1 MGHSSCAGS
10 SCAGSSCLAGGTPE
24 VGGRCL
30 IKAGAHIIWS
40 DALNTELLDEN
51 HLALREDQTSSA
63 YLKNG
68 FSYLSPQCS
77 KVPLCK

>member
-10 SCAGSSCLAGGTPE
+10 GCLAGRIPQ

-40 DALNTELLDEN
+40 DALNTELLDEKGHC
-51 HLALREDQTSSA
+51 HLAFREDQTSFA
-63 YLKNG
+63 YLKSM

-77 KVPLCK
+77 YVSLCK

>member
-1 MGHSSCAGS
+1 M
-10 SCAGSSCLAGGTPE
+10 
-24 VGGRCL
+24 GGRCL

-51 HLALREDQTSSA
+51 HLALREDQTSFV

-68 FSYLSPQCS
+68 FSYLSPPCS
-77 KVPLCK
+77 